1 MSKVLK
7 EVRKFVVLLSVVFVS
22 YMFVGSISVE
32 ASETLNSSV
41 YHGNNEVQIIDS
53 DQPLSEDEINNLIN
67 ELEKSKDAPMPR
79 ATGVVVSYY
88 LIRSGNTTDCELIG
102 AFKATGQINTL
113 WWDTVTVQSPSAIN
127 RKTYKS
133 FSKVLRSTG
142 STKSGTVS
150 IGYLSIPKNIK
161 SAYLK
166 STGTQAYS
174 NKDGWGSLVN
184 FNGLVYMN

>member
-79 ATGVVVSYY
+79 ATGVVVS
-88 LIRSGNTTDCELIG
+88 
-102 AFKATGQINTL
+102 
-113 WWDTVTVQSPSAIN
+113 
-127 RKTYKS
+127 
-133 FSKVLRSTG
+133 
-142 STKSGTVS
+142 
-150 IGYLSIPKNIK
+150 
-161 SAYLK
+161 
-166 STGTQAYS
+166 
-174 NKDGWGSLVN
+174 
-184 FNGLVYMN
+184 

>member
-1 MSKVLK
+1 M
-7 EVRKFVVLLSVVFVS
+7 
-22 YMFVGSISVE
+22 
-32 ASETLNSSV
+32 
-41 YHGNNEVQIIDS
+41 
-53 DQPLSEDEINNLIN
+53 
-67 ELEKSKDAPMPR
+67 
-79 ATGVVVSYY
+79 
-88 LIRSGNTTDCELIG
+88 
-102 AFKATGQINTL
+102 
-113 WWDTVTVQSPSAIN
+113 TVQSPSAIN

-184 FNGLVYMN
+184 FNSLVYMN